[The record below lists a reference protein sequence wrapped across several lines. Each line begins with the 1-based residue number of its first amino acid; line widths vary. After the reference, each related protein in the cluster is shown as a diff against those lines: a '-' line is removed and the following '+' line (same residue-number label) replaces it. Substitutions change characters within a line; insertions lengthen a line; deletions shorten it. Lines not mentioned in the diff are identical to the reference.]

1 MTWARLVFGSTS
13 ILQYYHGRNGK
24 MLDIDDNK
32 EVVITWRVH
41 PQSKTRDTGHLSRK
55 TGKHSDSMFVFSIR
69 SSYVA
74 LVVGLS
80 NIYDLHAFWKSR
92 RWYIVRKLCVLFVC
106 N

>member
-1 MTWARLVFGSTS
+1 MEHVGEVGCLVAPRSRS
-13 ILQYYHGRNGK
+13 
-24 MLDIDDNK
+24 
-32 EVVITWRVH
+32 V
-41 PQSKTRDTGHLSRK
+41 PLSQK

-80 NIYDLHAFWKSR
+80 NIYDLQALWKSR
-92 RWYIVRKLCVLFVC
+92 RWYIVGKLCALFAC

>member
-1 MTWARLVFGSTS
+1 MEHVGEVGCLVAPRSRS
-13 ILQYYHGRNGK
+13 ITTAGMAKRGRC
-24 MLDIDDNK
+24 IH
-32 EVVITWRVH
+32 RA
-41 PQSKTRDTGHLSRK
+41 KTTRHWPLSRGP
-55 TGKHSDSMFVFSIR
+55 GKHSDSMFVFSIR